1 MSRFFLKQLLTV
13 VQEHNLPKNPVAQEN
28 NPQIQA
34 FPPSKHLRE
43 VLRYLATR
51 LHSRWRQKLS
61 SPDQSKGETGMF
73 RILCKSKIHRAT
85 VTDANLNYEGSLTLD
100 PILMEAAGLVP
111 FEQVHVL
118 NLNNGARFETYL
130 IEGERGSGTVCVNG
144 AAARLVQVGDLII
157 VLAYALVP
165 EEKLPQFEARIV
177 FVDEQNKIVKVE
189 TAKVVQGVQ
198 VGSDA

>member
-1 MSRFFLKQLLTV
+1 
-13 VQEHNLPKNPVAQEN
+13 
-28 NPQIQA
+28 
-34 FPPSKHLRE
+34 
-43 VLRYLATR
+43 
-51 LHSRWRQKLS
+51 
-61 SPDQSKGETGMF
+61 MF

-144 AAARLVQVGDLII
+144 AAARLVQVGDPVI

-165 EEKLPQFEARIV
+165 EEELPQFEARIV

-189 TAKVVQGVQ
+189 TAKAMREVQ
-198 VGSDA
+198 VVSDA